1 MKKTSLM
8 TLALAL
14 VAGVAMAAE
23 GDKPK
28 KGEGKKPG
36 GDVDPAKRAEMIL
49 GKLDTDKSGSISK
62 EEFAASPMAKRAQ
75 GDQEK
80 IDAAFGRM
88 DKDGD
93 GSITQAEL
101 AAMPARGGGKKPGGE
116 GKPGEGGK
124 KKGGDGA
131 KKKGGDS

>member
-14 VAGVAMAAE
+14 VTGIAMAAE

-28 KGEGKKPG
+28 KGEAKKPG
-36 GDVDPAKRAEMIL
+36 GADPTKRAEMIL
-49 GKLDTDKSGSISK
+49 GKLDTDKNGSISK
-62 EEFAASPMAKRAQ
+62 EEFAAGPMAKRAQ
-75 GDQEK
+75 GDQTK

-88 DKDGD
+88 DKNGD
-93 GSITQAEL
+93 GAITKEEL

-116 GKPGEGGK
+116 GKPG
-124 KKGGDGA
+124 DGA